1 MVRLLSLLL
10 LITAT
15 SVQAQYYVPCPVNT
29 VQPRTG
35 KVLSAI
41 TAASA
46 ANTLNTERAISLNQI
61 ITKVSINGHQGNYT
75 FTRVID
81 SMLMFMP
88 VLGSSTQTI
97 ALRFDIINLTA
108 LTEVGTILYYN
119 DSMKSNGSSY
129 LTSSVTLP
137 TVATLMHQ
145 AFWTPTWVPKPAN
158 IPVDIGSST
167 TGSAPFVLSIRRS
180 GGISSTVPAS
190 IQMYQPSYV
199 PQYSI
204 DTGSDGFW
212 VNSNFEGTQYFIKNK
227 VTILSSVRT
236 LADFSPGNVWVFK
249 TGNAVYSV
257 GNRATRF
264 VSVGYGLS
272 EAQANSLDNA
282 ITTSK

>member
-61 ITKVSINGHQGNYT
+61 ITKVSINGHQGSYT

-129 LTSSVTLP
+129 LTSNVTLP

-145 AFWTPTWVPKPAN
+145 SFWSNTWVPKPAN
-158 IPVDIGSST
+158 IPVDIGTST
-167 TGSAPFVLSIRRS
+167 TTAAPFVLSIRRS
-180 GGISSTVPAS
+180 GGTTLQPAS
-190 IQMYQPSYV
+190 IQMYQSNYS
-199 PQYSI
+199 PQY
-204 DTGSDGFW
+204 DPVYTSDAFW
-212 VNSNFEGTQYFIKNK
+212 VNTNFEGTQYFIRDK
-227 VTILSSVRT
+227 VTLLSSART
-236 LADFSPGNVWVFK
+236 LADFSPGNVQVFK
-249 TGNAVYSV
+249 TGNAVYAV